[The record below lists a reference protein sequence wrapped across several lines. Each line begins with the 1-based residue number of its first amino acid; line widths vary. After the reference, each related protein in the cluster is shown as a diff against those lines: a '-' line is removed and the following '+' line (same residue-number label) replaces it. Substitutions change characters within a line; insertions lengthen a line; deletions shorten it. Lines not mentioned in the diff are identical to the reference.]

1 MKLLPSEGTQSSGA
15 TVQDLWE
22 SHFKKLGEE
31 NPEQSVTG
39 FLLFYPYHLVGY
51 LEVICIHYI
60 LHLMVFALQ
69 SNEEGLRR
77 CLQVLITLSNKDSAK
92 VESYKVANIQHN
104 IQQRLFPNN
113 IFVRSMEAPLER
125 EIKSAGGK
133 NSAKKEKTSLEQRLH
148 LTKTMFQL
156 IGFIRK
162 QAPVSIL
169 IHMKVIVYKCE
180 QLTVDTSETIK

>member
-1 MKLLPSEGTQSSGA
+1 M
-15 TVQDLWE
+15 
-22 SHFKKLGEE
+22 
-31 NPEQSVTG
+31 
-39 FLLFYPYHLVGY
+39 
-51 LEVICIHYI
+51 
-60 LHLMVFALQ
+60 FALQ

-162 QAPVSIL
+162 QAPVSIVSY
-169 IHMKVIVYKCE
+169 M
-180 QLTVDTSETIK
+180 